1 MKHLPI
7 AFLAAM
13 LPALAAAQGPAD
25 TTAAERGRI
34 AAERSRLEAEYHAR
48 ERACWGQFA
57 VNDCL
62 SDARAQRRSALAD
75 LRRQEISL
83 NDAQRKQR
91 GAERVRAIEQRSA
104 GPVPAPAAS
113 APRLRNEQGQRDAK
127 AAQRAAGQAARA
139 AEHSARATP
148 GPLAHRR
155 AGRVKDEMAR
165 REEERS
171 RRAEQAARNAERR
184 QALQQEAK
192 ERQEAL
198 QRRLAA
204 RHKPPARPLPVPP

>member
-13 LPALAAAQGPAD
+13 LPALAAAQVPAD
-25 TTAAERGRI
+25 TPAAQRGRI
-34 AAERSRLEAEYHAR
+34 ATERSRVEAEFQAR
-48 ERACWGQFA
+48 ERGCWGQFA

-104 GPVPAPAAS
+104 GPAPAAAAS
-113 APRLRNEQGQRDAK
+113 APRIRNEQGQRDAK
-127 AAQRAAGQAARA
+127 AAQRAAGQAGRE
-139 AEHSARATP
+139 AEHAGRATA
-148 GPLAHRR
+148 GPQADRR
-155 AGRVKDEMAR
+155 AERVKDEMAR
-165 REEERS
+165 QKAEQS
-171 RRAEQAARNAERR
+171 RRAQQAARNAGRR
-184 QALQQEAK
+184 EALQQEAN
-192 ERQEAL
+192 ERREAL

-204 RHKPPARPLPVPP
+204 RQKPPAKPLPVPP

>member
-1 MKHLPI
+1 MKHLPL
-7 AFLAAM
+7 AFLAAL
-13 LPALAAAQGPAD
+13 LPALAAAQDPVD
-25 TTAAERGRI
+25 TSAAQRGRI
-34 AAERSRLEAEYHAR
+34 AAERGRVEADYQAR

-62 SDARAQRRSALAD
+62 SDARAQRRAALAD

-91 GAERVRAIEQRSA
+91 GAERVRAIEQRST
-104 GPVPAPAAS
+104 GSVPAAAAS
-113 APRLRNEQGQRDAK
+113 TPRIRNEQGERDAK
-127 AAQRAAGQAARA
+127 AAQRAAGQAARE

-148 GPLAHRR
+148 GARADRR
-155 AGRVKDEMAR
+155 AGRVEDEMAR
-165 REEERS
+165 REEERG
-171 RRAEQAARNAERR
+171 RRAQQAARNAERR
-184 QALQQEAK
+184 AALQQEAK

-204 RHKPPARPLPVPP
+204 RHKPPAKPLPVPP